1 MVVEDPDTTDWQ
13 LAWSPCVW
21 KSVVARR
28 ATALTST
35 SVTNINRC
43 GHGGGHC
50 QMQYSKTR
58 RAPHRCDYET
68 VDAGTT
74 QQCLRS
80 WDDRQHRHTPV
91 IATLEGAGHRPQAT
105 HDSTRDF
112 KSSYSSLSQRCLAR
126 HPASRVGQSH
136 TLRHSQHEAYCRP
149 NLGDILDTR
158 LLRNLILEHEK
169 KFSDLSQSRLVNIPN
184 VHIYFHNNHVRNS
197 NAGYRHVILLVQFQW
212 VVLL

>member
-1 MVVEDPDTTDWQ
+1 MW
-13 LAWSPCVW
+13 LWNSG
-21 KSVVARR
+21 RR
-28 ATALTST
+28 NNST
-35 SVTNINRC
+35 VLKKLRW
-43 GHGGGHC
+43 
-50 QMQYSKTR
+50 
-58 RAPHRCDYET
+58 P
-68 VDAGTT
+68 TT
-74 QQCLRS
+74 QTYACNCDVRRR
-80 WDDRQHRHTPV
+80 W
-91 IATLEGAGHRPQAT
+91 PQAT